1 MCQGSVKTAN
11 SARGMPDLQLPN
23 DEKKIISEIVET
35 VVFYLHPARII
46 LFGSRAIGRASRYSD
61 FDIAVENVELD
72 IRKERRLRETLEDR
86 LGIYMV
92 DVIDLARVDIDFKK
106 LILETGRVIYEN

>member
-1 MCQGSVKTAN
+1 MKTAN
-11 SARGMPDLQLPN
+11 SARGMPDLQLHS
-23 DEKKIISEIVET
+23 DEKEIISEIVET
-35 VVFYLHPARII
+35 VVSYLHPARII

-92 DVIDLARVDIDFKK
+92 DVIDLARVDLDFKK